1 MSERQKGLR
10 TIYTEEQ
17 REFFVRHSFKYSKR
31 EWAFIMDTDLDGVS
45 RLKARYGVCLRYRDD
60 EENSINDLI
69 RIRNQF
75 EFMDWDRRVSKVIQD
90 KHKKMEDKKV
100 VEAKIAIAKRHNP
113 DDIQERLRLN
123 GMTISWREYVER
135 LHYLYEVD

>member
-10 TIYTEEQ
+10 TIYTEDQ

-31 EWAFIMDTDLDGVS
+31 EWSFIMNTDLDGVS
-45 RLKARYGVCLRYRDD
+45 RLMARYGVCLRYRDD
-60 EENSINDLI
+60 EENSVNDLM
-69 RIRNQF
+69 RVRNQF

-135 LHYLYEVD
+135 LHYLL

>member
-1 MSERQKGLR
+1 MSDRQKGLR

-31 EWAFIMDTDLDGVS
+31 EWAFIMNTDLDGVS

-60 EENSINDLI
+60 EENSANDLI

-75 EFMDWDRRVSKVIQD
+75 EFMDWDRRVSKIAQD
-90 KHKKMEDKKV
+90 AHKKMEDKKV

-135 LHYLYEVD
+135 LHYLL

>member
-31 EWAFIMDTDLDGVS
+31 EWAFIMNTDPDGVS

-60 EENSINDLI
+60 EENSVNDLI
-69 RIRNQF
+69 RVRNQF

-100 VEAKIAIAKRHNP
+100 VEAKIAIAKKHNP
-113 DDIQERLRLN
+113 DDIQEKLQLN
-123 GMTISWREYVER
+123 GMTITYREYVER
-135 LHYLYEVD
+135 LHYML

>member
-10 TIYTEEQ
+10 TIYTEDQ
-17 REFFVRHSFKYSKR
+17 REFFIRHSYKYSRR
-31 EWAFIMDTDLDGVS
+31 EWAFIMNTDLDGVS

-60 EENSINDLI
+60 DENSVNDLI

-75 EFMDWDRRVSKVIQD
+75 EFMDWDRRISKIVQD
-90 KHKKMEDKKV
+90 RQKKMEDKKV

-113 DDIQERLRLN
+113 GDIQERLRLN

-135 LHYLYEVD
+135 LHYLL

>member
-17 REFFVRHSFKYSKR
+17 REFFVRHSYKYSRR
-31 EWAFIMDTDLDGVS
+31 EWAFIMNTNLDGVS

-60 EENSINDLI
+60 EENSGNDLI

-75 EFMDWDRRVSKVIQD
+75 EFMDWDRRVSKVIQY

-100 VEAKIAIAKRHNP
+100 IEAKIAIAKRHNP

-123 GMTISWREYVER
+123 GMTITYREYVER
-135 LHYLYEVD
+135 LHYLL

>member
-17 REFFVRHSFKYSKR
+17 REFFIRHSFKYSKR
-31 EWAFIMDTDLDGVS
+31 EWAFIMNTDLDGVS

-60 EENSINDLI
+60 EENSVNDLI

-123 GMTISWREYVER
+123 GMTITYREYVER
-135 LHYLYEVD
+135 LHYLL

>member
-17 REFFVRHSFKYSKR
+17 REFFIRHSYKYSKR
-31 EWAFIMDTDLDGVS
+31 EWAFIMNTDLDGVS

-60 EENSINDLI
+60 EENSANDLI

-135 LHYLYEVD
+135 LHYLL

>member
-31 EWAFIMDTDLDGVS
+31 EWAFIMNTDLDGVS

-113 DDIQERLRLN
+113 DDIQEKLQLN
-123 GMTISWREYVER
+123 GMTITYREYVER
-135 LHYLYEVD
+135 LHYLL

>member
-17 REFFVRHSFKYSKR
+17 REFFVRHSYKYSR
-31 EWAFIMDTDLDGVS
+31 QEWAFIMNTNLDGVS

-60 EENSINDLI
+60 EENSGNDLI

-75 EFMDWDRRVSKVIQD
+75 EFMDWDRRVSKVIQY

-100 VEAKIAIAKRHNP
+100 IEAKIAIAKRHNP

-123 GMTISWREYVER
+123 GMTITYREYVER
-135 LHYLYEVD
+135 LHYLL

>member
-17 REFFVRHSFKYSKR
+17 REFFIRHSYKYSRR
-31 EWAFIMDTDLDGVS
+31 EWAFIMNTDLDGVS
-45 RLKARYGVCLRYRDD
+45 RIKARYGVCLRYRDD

-75 EFMDWDRRVSKVIQD
+75 GFMDWDRRVSKIAQD
-90 KHKKMEDKKV
+90 AHKKMEDKKV

-135 LHYLYEVD
+135 LHYLL

>member
-31 EWAFIMDTDLDGVS
+31 EWSFIMNTDLDGVS
-45 RLKARYGVCLRYRDD
+45 RIKARYGVCLRYRDD
-60 EENSINDLI
+60 EENSVNDLI

-135 LHYLYEVD
+135 LHYLL

>member
-17 REFFVRHSFKYSKR
+17 REFFIRHSYKYSKR
-31 EWAFIMDTDLDGVS
+31 EWAFIMNTDLDGVS

-90 KHKKMEDKKV
+90 KHKKMEDKKL

-135 LHYLYEVD
+135 LHYLL

>member
-135 LHYLYEVD
+135 LHYLL

>member
-1 MSERQKGLR
+1 MCERTRQREIRKIF
-10 TIYTEEQ
+10 TKEQ

-31 EWAFIMDTDLDGVS
+31 EWAFIMNTDLDGVS

-60 EENSINDLI
+60 EENSANDLM
-69 RIRNQF
+69 RVRHQF

-135 LHYLYEVD
+135 LHYLL

>member
-17 REFFVRHSFKYSKR
+17 REFFVRHSYKYSRR
-31 EWAFIMDTDLDGVS
+31 EWAFIMNTDLDGVS

-60 EENSINDLI
+60 EENSANDLI

-90 KHKKMEDKKV
+90 KHKKMEDKNV

-123 GMTISWREYVER
+123 GMTITYREYVER
-135 LHYLYEVD
+135 LHYLL

>member
-10 TIYTEEQ
+10 TIYTEDQ
-17 REFFVRHSFKYSKR
+17 REFFIRHSYKYSRR
-31 EWAFIMDTDLDGVS
+31 EWAFIMNTDLDGVS
-45 RLKARYGVCLRYRDD
+45 RLKARYGVCLRYKDD
-60 EENSINDLI
+60 EENSVNDLI

-75 EFMDWDRRVSKVIQD
+75 EFMDWDRRVSKIVQD
-90 KHKKMEDKKV
+90 KQKKMEDKKV

-135 LHYLYEVD
+135 LHYLL

>member
-1 MSERQKGLR
+1 MSEREKGLR

-17 REFFVRHSFKYSKR
+17 REFFVRHSFKYSRR
-31 EWAFIMDTDLDGVS
+31 EWAFIMNTDLDGVS

-60 EENSINDLI
+60 EDNSANDLM
-69 RIRNQF
+69 RVRNQF

-100 VEAKIAIAKRHNP
+100 VEAKIAIAKKHNP

-123 GMTISWREYVER
+123 GMTITYREYVER
-135 LHYLYEVD
+135 LHYLL

>member
-1 MSERQKGLR
+1 MN
-10 TIYTEEQ
+10 
-17 REFFVRHSFKYSKR
+17 
-31 EWAFIMDTDLDGVS
+31 TDLDGVS

-75 EFMDWDRRVSKVIQD
+75 EFLDWDRRVSKIAQD
-90 KHKKMEDKKV
+90 AHKKMEDKKV

-135 LHYLYEVD
+135 LHYLL

>member
-10 TIYTEEQ
+10 TIYTEDQ

-31 EWAFIMDTDLDGVS
+31 EWSFIMNTDLDGVS

-60 EENSINDLI
+60 EENSANDLI

-113 DDIQERLRLN
+113 DDIQERLQLN
-123 GMTISWREYVER
+123 GMTITYREYVER
-135 LHYLYEVD
+135 LHYLL

>member
-17 REFFVRHSFKYSKR
+17 REFFVRHSYKYSRR
-31 EWAFIMDTDLDGVS
+31 EWAFIMNTNLDVVS

-60 EENSINDLI
+60 EENSGNDLI

-75 EFMDWDRRVSKVIQD
+75 EFMDWDRRVSKVIQY
-90 KHKKMEDKKV
+90 KHKKMEDKNV

-113 DDIQERLRLN
+113 DDIQEKLQLN

-135 LHYLYEVD
+135 LHYLL

>member
-17 REFFVRHSFKYSKR
+17 REFFIRHSYKYSKR
-31 EWAFIMDTDLDGVS
+31 EWAFIMHTDLDGVS

-60 EENSINDLI
+60 EENSANDLI

-135 LHYLYEVD
+135 LHYLL

>member
-31 EWAFIMDTDLDGVS
+31 EWAFIMNTDLDGVS

-60 EENSINDLI
+60 EENSANDLM
-69 RIRNQF
+69 RVRNQF

-135 LHYLYEVD
+135 LHYLL

>member
-31 EWAFIMDTDLDGVS
+31 EWSFIMNTDLDGVS

-60 EENSINDLI
+60 EENSANDLM
-69 RIRNQF
+69 RVRNQF

-123 GMTISWREYVER
+123 GMTITYREYVER
-135 LHYLYEVD
+135 LHYLL

>member
-17 REFFVRHSFKYSKR
+17 REFFIRHSYKYSKR
-31 EWAFIMDTDLDGVS
+31 EWAFIMNTDLDGVS

-60 EENSINDLI
+60 EENSANDLI

-90 KHKKMEDKKV
+90 KHKKMEDKKL

-135 LHYLYEVD
+135 LHYLL

>member
-31 EWAFIMDTDLDGVS
+31 EWAFIMNTDLDGVS

-60 EENSINDLI
+60 EENSVNDLI

-75 EFMDWDRRVSKVIQD
+75 EFMDWDRRVSKIAQD
-90 KHKKMEDKKV
+90 AHKKMEDKKV

-135 LHYLYEVD
+135 LHYLL

>member
-17 REFFVRHSFKYSKR
+17 REFFIRYSCKYSR
-31 EWAFIMDTDLDGVS
+31 LEWAFIMNTDLDGVS

-135 LHYLYEVD
+135 LHYLL

>member
-17 REFFVRHSFKYSKR
+17 REFFVRHSYKYSRR
-31 EWAFIMDTDLDGVS
+31 EWAFIMNTDLDGVS

-60 EENSINDLI
+60 EENSGNDLI

-75 EFMDWDRRVSKVIQD
+75 EFMDWDRRVSKVIQY

-100 VEAKIAIAKRHNP
+100 IEAKIAIAKRHNP

-123 GMTISWREYVER
+123 GMTITYREYVER
-135 LHYLYEVD
+135 LHYLL

>member
-17 REFFVRHSFKYSKR
+17 REFFVRHSFKYSRR
-31 EWAFIMDTDLDGVS
+31 EWAFIMNTDLDGVS

-60 EENSINDLI
+60 EENSTNDLM
-69 RIRNQF
+69 RVRHQF
-75 EFMDWDRRVSKVIQD
+75 EFMDWDRRVSKVIKD

-123 GMTISWREYVER
+123 GMTITYREYVER
-135 LHYLYEVD
+135 LHYLL

>member
-10 TIYTEEQ
+10 TIYTEDQ

-31 EWAFIMDTDLDGVS
+31 EWSFIMNTDLDGVS

-135 LHYLYEVD
+135 LHYLL

>member
-17 REFFVRHSFKYSKR
+17 REFFVRHSYKYSKR
-31 EWAFIMDTDLDGVS
+31 EWAFIMNTDLDGVS

-60 EENSINDLI
+60 EENSANDLI

-100 VEAKIAIAKRHNP
+100 VEAKIAIAKRRNP

-135 LHYLYEVD
+135 LHYLL

>member
-10 TIYTEEQ
+10 TIYTEDQ
-17 REFFVRHSFKYSKR
+17 GEFFVRNSCRYSNR
-31 EWAFIMDTDLDGVS
+31 EWAFIMNTDLDGVS

-60 EENSINDLI
+60 EENSVNDLI

-113 DDIQERLRLN
+113 DDIQEKLQLN
-123 GMTISWREYVER
+123 GMTITYREYVER
-135 LHYLYEVD
+135 LHYLL

>member
-10 TIYTEEQ
+10 TIYTEGQ
-17 REFFVRHSFKYSKR
+17 REFFIRHSYKYSRR
-31 EWAFIMDTDLDGVS
+31 EWAFIMNTDLDGVS
-45 RLKARYGVCLRYRDD
+45 RLKARYGVCLRYKDD
-60 EENSINDLI
+60 EENSVNDLI

-75 EFMDWDRRVSKVIQD
+75 EFMDWDRRISKIVQD
-90 KHKKMEDKKV
+90 KQKKMEDKKV

-123 GMTISWREYVER
+123 
-135 LHYLYEVD
+135 

>member
-17 REFFVRHSFKYSKR
+17 REFFVRHSCKYSRR
-31 EWAFIMDTDLDGVS
+31 EWAFIMNTDLDGVS
-45 RLKARYGVCLRYRDD
+45 RLKARYGVCLRHRDD
-60 EENSINDLI
+60 EENSVNDLI

-113 DDIQERLRLN
+113 DDIQEKLQLN
-123 GMTISWREYVER
+123 GMTITYREYVER
-135 LHYLYEVD
+135 LHYLL

>member
-17 REFFVRHSFKYSKR
+17 REFFVRHSYKYSRR
-31 EWAFIMDTDLDGVS
+31 EWAFIMNTDLDGVS

-60 EENSINDLI
+60 EENSANDLI

-90 KHKKMEDKKV
+90 KHKKMEDKNV

-113 DDIQERLRLN
+113 DDIQEKLQLN

-135 LHYLYEVD
+135 LRYLL

>member
-17 REFFVRHSFKYSKR
+17 REFFVRHSYKYSRR
-31 EWAFIMDTDLDGVS
+31 EWAFIMNTDLDGVS

-60 EENSINDLI
+60 EENSANDLM
-69 RIRNQF
+69 RVRHQF

-123 GMTISWREYVER
+123 GMTITYREYVER
-135 LHYLYEVD
+135 LHYLL

>member
-17 REFFVRHSFKYSKR
+17 REFFVRHSYKYSRR
-31 EWAFIMDTDLDGVS
+31 EWAFIMNTDTDGVS

-60 EENSINDLI
+60 EENSANDLI

-75 EFMDWDRRVSKVIQD
+75 EFMDWDRRISKVIQD

-123 GMTISWREYVER
+123 GMTITYREYVER
-135 LHYLYEVD
+135 LHYLL

>member
-17 REFFVRHSFKYSKR
+17 REFFVRHSYKYSRR
-31 EWAFIMDTDLDGVS
+31 EWAFIMNTDLDGVS

-60 EENSINDLI
+60 EENSGNDLI

-75 EFMDWDRRVSKVIQD
+75 EFMDWDRRVSKVIQY
-90 KHKKMEDKKV
+90 KHKKMEDKNV

-113 DDIQERLRLN
+113 DDIQEKLQLN

-135 LHYLYEVD
+135 LHYLL

>member
-31 EWAFIMDTDLDGVS
+31 EWAFIMNTDLDGVS

-75 EFMDWDRRVSKVIQD
+75 EFMDWDRRVSKIAQD
-90 KHKKMEDKKV
+90 AHKKMEDKKV

-113 DDIQERLRLN
+113 DDIQEKLQLN
-123 GMTISWREYVER
+123 GMTITYREYVER
-135 LHYLYEVD
+135 LHYLL

>member
-31 EWAFIMDTDLDGVS
+31 EWAFIMNTDLDGVS

-60 EENSINDLI
+60 EENSANDLM
-69 RIRNQF
+69 RVRNQF
-75 EFMDWDRRVSKVIQD
+75 GFMDWDRRVSKIAQD
-90 KHKKMEDKKV
+90 AHKKMEDKKV

-135 LHYLYEVD
+135 LHYLL